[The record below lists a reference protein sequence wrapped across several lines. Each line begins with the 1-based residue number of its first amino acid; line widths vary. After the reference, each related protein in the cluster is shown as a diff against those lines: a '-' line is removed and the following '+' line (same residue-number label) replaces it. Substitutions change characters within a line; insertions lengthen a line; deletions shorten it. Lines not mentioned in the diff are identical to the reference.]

1 MDNYISQMR
10 EKAQILVVEDEAILG
25 MDMISRLNKMGYAT
39 LPLARNPEKALEILS
54 DSQPDILM
62 LDVHLGNNQIDGI
75 TLAEQ
80 IKLTHNL
87 PFIFLTSH
95 SGDQYVE
102 RAKVVRPSA
111 YILKPFRDK
120 DIAIAIEVALANFSL
135 DRQSDGRHSD
145 GRHSDGRHS
154 DGRHQEP
161 LTINDS
167 LFLKKG
173 DHFERVKFEQILWL
187 EADGNYTEIQTTSA
201 TYIYSTILK
210 NIEPSLPKDQFFRV
224 HRSYIVNRKSI
235 TGFSGNMLMIND
247 YKIPISKP
255 HREMVFSWFNLI

>member
-1 MDNYISQMR
+1 MI
-10 EKAQILVVEDEAILG
+10 EKANILVVEDEAILG
-25 MDMISRLNKMGYAT
+25 MDMINRLNKMGYAT

-54 DSQPDILM
+54 NSQPDILM
-62 LDVHLGNNQIDGI
+62 LDIHLGSKHMDGI
-75 TLAEQ
+75 ALATE
-80 IKLTHNL
+80 IKKRYDL

-95 SGDQYVE
+95 ATDHYIE
-102 RAKVVRPSA
+102 RAKAVKPSA

-120 DIAIAIEVALANFSL
+120 EIRIAIEVALANFSGGQHSGGK
-135 DRQSDGRHSD
+135 QSGGQQSLT
-145 GRHSDGRHS
+145 
-154 DGRHQEP
+154 

-167 LFLKKG
+167 LFLKKD

-210 NIEPSLPKDQFFRV
+210 KIESSLPKDLFFRV

-235 TGFSGNMLMIND
+235 TGFSGNMLIVND
-247 YKIPISKP
+247 RKIPVSKQ
-255 HREMVFSWFNLI
+255 HRDMVFSWFNTI